1 MKLIRY
7 TILLSL
13 IFNLNSAFASENHD
27 KKEDSHSSEKS
38 HEEGKEEHG
47 DHKEHAEG
55 EKHAGHD
62 EEGEE
67 NPQVG
72 ADKGIVEAN
81 KEKGFKLSPEAEKNF
96 SVKKLKVMK
105 PQNIEIPKE
114 ALVTSGV
121 EINLYRLRDG
131 FYKRIDF
138 TTVTTKL
145 NSLIIN
151 SKDLSQNDEIA
162 LSGLGFLRISEI
174 SAFEGAP
181 EGHSH

>member
-1 MKLIRY
+1 MKLIRFA
-7 TILLSL
+7 ILLSL
-13 IFNLNSAFASENHD
+13 IFNLNTAIASENHD
-27 KKEDSHSSEKS
+27 KNEEAHSTEKG
-38 HEEGKEEHG
+38 HEEGKDDHDDHG
-47 DHKEHAEG
+47 EG
-55 EKHAGHD
+55 EKHADHD
-62 EEGEE
+62 EAGEE

-96 SVKKLKVMK
+96 SIKKFKVVK
-105 PQNIEIPKE
+105 PQNIEIPKA

-138 TTVTTKL
+138 TTVTTKV
-145 NSLIIN
+145 NTLIIN
-151 SKDLSQNDEIA
+151 SKDLAQNDDIA

>member
-7 TILLSL
+7 SIFLCLIL
-13 IFNLNSAFASENHD
+13 NLNTAIASENHD
-27 KKEDSHSSEKS
+27 KKEDSHSSEKG

-47 DHKEHAEG
+47 DHDEHGEG

-96 SVKKLKVMK
+96 SVKKLKVTK
-105 PQNIEIPKE
+105 SQNIEIPKG

-138 TTVTTKL
+138 TTITTKVD
-145 NSLIIN
+145 SLIIN
-151 SKDLSQNDEIA
+151 SKELSQNDEIA